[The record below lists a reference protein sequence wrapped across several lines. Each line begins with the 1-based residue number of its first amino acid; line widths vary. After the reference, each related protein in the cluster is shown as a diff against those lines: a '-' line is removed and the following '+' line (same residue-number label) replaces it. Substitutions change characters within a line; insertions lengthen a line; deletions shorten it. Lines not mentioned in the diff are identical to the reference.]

1 VTPDEVLDLLTLI
14 AVRDNRTV
22 GRTTA
27 VVWHEDIGDLNFA
40 DCREAVGRHFRES
53 TDWLMP
59 ATIRRLVKA
68 IRAERLEG
76 FQYVPVEGD
85 DHTPV
90 YLANLRA
97 QRAAVADGVRPAAP
111 PALPASEP
119 RAEAVR
125 ELVAGVF
132 PEPPAADE
140 LPARL
145 AAETTVETRR
155 RKAVEAFGYLLTID
169 SDAARSAMD
178 RAGEQLG
185 ADADRD
191 EVAILAATLTDAAPL
206 PPARPDKATADL
218 LAAQGCPNGCPLGE
232 HVKPCFYVGAS

>member
-1 VTPDEVLDLLTLI
+1 MTPDEVLDLLTLI

-59 ATIRRLVKA
+59 ATIRRLVKS

-85 DHTPV
+85 EHTAV
-90 YLANLRA
+90 YLANFRA
-97 QRAAVADGVRPAAP
+97 QRAAVADGHRPAAL
-111 PALPASEP
+111 PALPSGP

-132 PEPPAADE
+132 PEPPVSDE
-140 LPARL
+140 APGRES
-145 AAETTVETRR
+145 AETSRETRR
-155 RKAVEAFGYLLTID
+155 RKAVEAIGYLLTID
-169 SDAARSAMD
+169 SEAAQDAMD
-178 RAGEQLG
+178 RAREQLG
-185 ADADRD
+185 PDVDRD
-191 EVAILAATLTDAAPL
+191 EIAILAATLTDAAPL
-206 PPARPDKATADL
+206 PPAKPDKATADL

-232 HVKPCFYVGAS
+232 HVKPCFYAGAS

>member
-1 VTPDEVLDLLTLI
+1 MTPDEVLDLLTLI

-27 VVWHEDIGDLNFA
+27 IVWHEDIGDLSFA
-40 DCREAVGRHFRES
+40 DCREAVARHFRES

-59 ATIRRLVKA
+59 ATVRRLVKT
-68 IRAERLEG
+68 IRSERLEG

-85 DHTPV
+85 ENTAV
-90 YLANLRA
+90 YLANFRA
-97 QRAAVADGVRPAAP
+97 QRAAVADGLRQAAP

-132 PEPPAADE
+132 PEPPACDE
-140 LPARL
+140 PPARQ
-145 AAETTVETRR
+145 AAETPVEVRR
-155 RKAVEAFGYLLTID
+155 RKATEAFGYLLTID
-169 SDAARSAMD
+169 AEAARGAMA
-178 RAGEQLG
+178 RAHEQLG

-232 HVKPCFYVGAS
+232 HVKPCHFAGAS